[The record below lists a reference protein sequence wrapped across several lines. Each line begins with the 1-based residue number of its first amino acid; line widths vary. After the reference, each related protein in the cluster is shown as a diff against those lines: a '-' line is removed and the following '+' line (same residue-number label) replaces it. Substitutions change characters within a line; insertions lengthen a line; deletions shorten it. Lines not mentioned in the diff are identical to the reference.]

1 MDLLAEKY
9 KLIEWLISIEDE
21 SIVSRLKNFQNEI
34 SQFKQE
40 GTYSVT
46 EVEKLF
52 ISAGLKD
59 IEQENTIS
67 HKDVLREIK
76 EKYNLRDNGNH
87 LD

>member
-1 MDLLAEKY
+1 MDLLLEKY

-21 SIVSRLKNFQNEI
+21 SIVSRLKNFQNEV

-40 GTYSVT
+40 GKYSVT

-59 IEQENTIS
+59 IEQGNTIS
-67 HKDVLREIK
+67 HEDVLREIK
-76 EKYNLRDNGNH
+76 EKYNLQDNGNH